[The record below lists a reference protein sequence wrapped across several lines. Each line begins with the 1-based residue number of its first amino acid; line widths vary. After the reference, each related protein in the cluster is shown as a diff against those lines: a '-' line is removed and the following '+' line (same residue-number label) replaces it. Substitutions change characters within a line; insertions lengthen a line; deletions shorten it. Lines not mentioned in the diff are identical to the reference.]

1 MAKRLFDI
9 VLALLA
15 LLLFSPVMLAA
26 ALAVW
31 LDSGRPVL
39 FTQTRVGRG
48 TQPFQLYKFRSMV
61 VDAAQRGSE
70 HAPTLGQDP
79 RCPPGGPSPPR
90 PSPPLGRE
98 CSLLPHEVGEVGR
111 GRCMP
116 RGGPSAWYSTTQND
130 PRITR
135 VGRLLRRSSVD
146 ELPQLF
152 NVLLGDM
159 SLVGPRPDVP
169 AQRGNY
175 TEEQWTLRHRVR
187 PGITGL
193 AQALYRSRATPQ
205 QRLQADLDYA
215 RRPGLLIDLR
225 IIGLTVVQLFR
236 RSAN

>member
-15 LLLFSPVMLAA
+15 LLLLSPVMLAA

-39 FTQTRVGRG
+39 FAQTRVGRG

-61 VDAAQRGSE
+61 VDAPRLGS
-70 HAPTLGQDP
+70 H
-79 RCPPGGPSPPR
+79 
-90 PSPPLGRE
+90 
-98 CSLLPHEVGEVGR
+98 
-111 GRCMP
+111 
-116 RGGPSAWYSTTQND
+116 STAQND

-135 VGRLLRRSSVD
+135 VGRILRRSSVD

-152 NVLLGDM
+152 NVLRGDM

-175 TEEQWTLRHRVR
+175 TEEQWALRHRVR

-215 RRPGLLIDLR
+215 QHHGLLVDLR
-225 IIGLTVVQLFR
+225 IIGLTVLQLFR

>member
-15 LLLFSPVMLAA
+15 LLLLSPVMLAA

-39 FTQTRVGRG
+39 FAQTRVGRG

-61 VDAAQRGSE
+61 VDAPRLGS
-70 HAPTLGQDP
+70 H
-79 RCPPGGPSPPR
+79 
-90 PSPPLGRE
+90 
-98 CSLLPHEVGEVGR
+98 
-111 GRCMP
+111 
-116 RGGPSAWYSTTQND
+116 STAQND

-135 VGRLLRRSSVD
+135 VGRFLRRSSVD

-152 NVLLGDM
+152 NVLRGDM

-175 TEEQWTLRHRVR
+175 TEEQWALRHRVR

-215 RRPGLLIDLR
+215 QHHGLLVDLR
-225 IIGLTVVQLFR
+225 IIGLTVLQLFR

>member
-39 FTQTRVGRG
+39 FAQTRVGRG
-48 TQPFQLYKFRSMV
+48 TQPFRLFKFRSMV
-61 VDAAQRGSE
+61 VDAAQRGS
-70 HAPTLGQDP
+70 H
-79 RCPPGGPSPPR
+79 
-90 PSPPLGRE
+90 
-98 CSLLPHEVGEVGR
+98 
-111 GRCMP
+111 
-116 RGGPSAWYSTTQND
+116 STAQND

-146 ELPQLF
+146 ELPQLL
-152 NVLLGDM
+152 NVLRGDM

-169 AQRGNY
+169 AQRANY
-175 TEEQWTLRHRVR
+175 TEEQWALRHRVR

-215 RRPGLLIDLR
+215 QHHGLLIDLR
-225 IIGLTVVQLFR
+225 IIALTVVQIFR
-236 RSAN
+236 RSSN

>member
-1 MAKRLFDI
+1 VAKRLFDI

-15 LLLFSPVMLAA
+15 LLLFSPVLLAA

-39 FTQTRVGRG
+39 FAQTRVGRA

-61 VDAAQRGSE
+61 VDAAQRGS
-70 HAPTLGQDP
+70 H
-79 RCPPGGPSPPR
+79 
-90 PSPPLGRE
+90 
-98 CSLLPHEVGEVGR
+98 
-111 GRCMP
+111 
-116 RGGPSAWYSTTQND
+116 STAQND

-135 VGRLLRRSSVD
+135 VGRFLRRSSVD
-146 ELPQLF
+146 ELPQLL
-152 NVLLGDM
+152 NVLRGDM

-169 AQRGNY
+169 AQRSNY
-175 TEEQWTLRHRVR
+175 TEDQWALRHRVR

-193 AQALYRSRATPQ
+193 AQALYRSSATPQ

-215 RRPGLLIDLR
+215 QHHGLLVDLR

-236 RSAN
+236 RNAN

>member
-1 MAKRLFDI
+1 MAKRLFD
-9 VLALLA
+9 VLLALCALLA
-15 LLLFSPVMLAA
+15 FSPVMLAA

-39 FTQTRVGRG
+39 FAQQRVGRG
-48 TQPFQLYKFRSMV
+48 TQPFRLYKFRSMV
-61 VDAAQRGSE
+61 VDAAQRGS
-70 HAPTLGQDP
+70 H
-79 RCPPGGPSPPR
+79 
-90 PSPPLGRE
+90 
-98 CSLLPHEVGEVGR
+98 
-111 GRCMP
+111 
-116 RGGPSAWYSTTQND
+116 STVQND

-135 VGRLLRRSSVD
+135 VGRILRRTSVD

-152 NVLLGDM
+152 NVLRGDM

-169 AQRGNY
+169 AQRSNY

-215 RRPGLLIDLR
+215 RNPGLLRDLR
-225 IIGLTVVQLFR
+225 ILGLTVGQLLR
-236 RSAN
+236 RSGN

>member
-15 LLLFSPVMLAA
+15 LLLFSPVLLAA
-26 ALAVW
+26 ALSVW

-39 FTQTRVGRG
+39 FAQTRVGRG

-61 VDAAQRGSE
+61 VDAAQRGS
-70 HAPTLGQDP
+70 H
-79 RCPPGGPSPPR
+79 
-90 PSPPLGRE
+90 
-98 CSLLPHEVGEVGR
+98 
-111 GRCMP
+111 
-116 RGGPSAWYSTTQND
+116 STAQND

-135 VGRLLRRSSVD
+135 VGRILRRTSID
-146 ELPQLF
+146 ELPQLL
-152 NVLLGDM
+152 NVLRGDM

-169 AQRGNY
+169 AQRSNY
-175 TEEQWTLRHRVR
+175 TADQWALRHRVR

-193 AQALYRSRATPQ
+193 AQALYRSSATPQ

-215 RRPGLLIDLR
+215 RHHGLLVDLR

-236 RSAN
+236 RNAN

>member
-15 LLLFSPVMLAA
+15 LLLLSPLMFTA

-39 FTQTRVGRG
+39 FAQERVGRG
-48 TQPFQLYKFRSMV
+48 TQPFRLFKFRSMV
-61 VDAAQRGSE
+61 IDAAQRGS
-70 HAPTLGQDP
+70 H
-79 RCPPGGPSPPR
+79 
-90 PSPPLGRE
+90 
-98 CSLLPHEVGEVGR
+98 
-111 GRCMP
+111 
-116 RGGPSAWYSTTQND
+116 STAQND

-135 VGRLLRRSSVD
+135 VGRILRRTSVD
-146 ELPQLF
+146 ELPQLI
-152 NVLLGDM
+152 NVLRGDM

-175 TEEQWTLRHRVR
+175 TAEQWAQRHRVR

-215 RRPGLLIDLR
+215 GHHGLLVDLR
-225 IIGLTVVQLFR
+225 IIGLTVVQLFK